1 MDRAIQRGMHRTMQ
15 RRMQRAVQRGVQRRE
30 RGAHNDDGQ
39 SQRGDGGGVED
50 GDVTC
55 VRRRL
60 LASSLSEHC
69 FSFCS
74 TRGLNGD
81 PDAASARLPL
91 AGAGAGGGGGGE
103 LKSADRPT
111 TVDGSAA
118 PEPEPTPAPE
128 PRAGGPAA
136 RQIEQSDEER
146 LVARR

>member
-1 MDRAIQRGMHRTMQ
+1 MQ
-15 RRMQRAVQRGVQRRE
+15 W
-30 RGAHNDDGQ
+30 RGAAEVERHANDNH
-39 SQRGDGGGVED
+39 SRSEAMVAGVEE

-69 FSFCS
+69 FSFCI

-136 RQIEQSDEER
+136 RQIEQSDEGR
-146 LVARR
+146 LVARRQHGG